1 MLVAVTSINSVTS
14 HKRQNKR
21 DNTLQT
27 DSVWGFVTIQTK
39 HKDGEWKDALTRLRG
54 ILLTVSF
61 PMHSPWYPG
70 VDVKGSC
77 VDGALA
83 ANQAGRHEQVG
94 GDGGGVVANHH
105 AHGGLLRR
113 TADAHK
119 PSDQI
124 GFWLAVRRRAI
135 DVKRCTDDEMHI
147 LTPFASL
154 RVADA
159 NASTAMLPLMGLTN
173 WRVRYIGSEMRTTKL
188 LTNLSMI
195 FIMFLTDGWLL
206 GARSG
211 HQDGGHS
218 GGERAFAGGVREGP
232 RGDTTV
238 SNCVGRVV

>member
-1 MLVAVTSINSVTS
+1 MLYRHS
-14 HKRQNKR
+14 
-21 DNTLQT
+21 
-27 DSVWGFVTIQTK
+27 
-39 HKDGEWKDALTRLRG
+39 
-54 ILLTVSF
+54 LLTKLGGMNKSEVTEEEWWQITTLTEGYSAG
-61 PMHSPWYPG
+61 SYPPTMR
-70 VDVKGSC
+70 
-77 VDGALA
+77 A
-83 ANQAGRHEQVG
+83 
-94 GDGGGVVANHH
+94 
-105 AHGGLLRR
+105 

-232 RGDTTV
+232 RGDTT
-238 SNCVGRVV
+238 